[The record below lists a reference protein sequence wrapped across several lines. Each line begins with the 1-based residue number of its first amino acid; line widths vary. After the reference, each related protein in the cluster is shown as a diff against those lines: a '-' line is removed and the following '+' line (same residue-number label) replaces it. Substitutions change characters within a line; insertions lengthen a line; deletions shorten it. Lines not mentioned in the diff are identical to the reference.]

1 MHSSYHHSF
10 HLLCACVC
18 VWEHVHT
25 HTHTCVCGCRA
36 EREVSCVLQSFYLC
50 VCVFIKCSCRRL
62 QRPEEGVGSPE
73 VVAAG
78 GCVLPEEDLGNQT
91 LVLHRNDRYSSHW
104 IHLHLSTLCFETR
117 SVTPISDSPDWLANK
132 PSGYSHLCLFRFG
145 VRFGWYWTQLLKRL
159 QRIWTQ
165 GLMLAQQAS

>member
-1 MHSSYHHSF
+1 MC
-10 HLLCACVC
+10 LCVG
-18 VWEHVHT
+18 
-25 HTHTCVCGCRA
+25 TCVCGCRA

-117 SVTPISDSPDWLANK
+117 SVTPISDSPDWPTSPQDTHISASLGLGLDLDGTEHSFWNGCRESELKDSCSHSKHLNDRAIFLA
-132 PSGYSHLCLFRFG
+132 P
-145 VRFGWYWTQLLKRL
+145 
-159 QRIWTQ
+159 
-165 GLMLAQQAS
+165 